1 MIAPLPLLS
10 DLAPIGDR
18 RTSALVGREAT
29 IWWYTAHR
37 FDGPAL
43 LLGLLDRSK
52 GGWRVELPGARCGP
66 RRYVGDSGVL
76 QTSLDVEGGSLTVT
90 DWMNLGREARPGALC
105 RTFSP
110 APAPTRIV
118 LEAWRDWGRSRAIP
132 QLVGG
137 AAVFEDG
144 MHLFASHPLRRDAD
158 GAVSWTLPQ
167 GEEGWTILADGP
179 CTRPERQEIEQWRQ
193 ATLARW
199 AELASRTAYDGPYDR
214 EVRDTL
220 RQLRLLVFEGTGGVA
235 AAATAGLPEVLGG
248 KRNYDYR
255 YTWLRD
261 AAMMVRA
268 LLRAA
273 PAGQEGEAFL
283 SFLAQAHERARRSP
297 LPAVVA
303 VDGWP
308 IPAESSASLS
318 GYAGSNPVRIANRA
332 RKQLQLGAY
341 GGILLAAGSVFRAHG
356 KREHWP
362 FVREVAEFLVGNWRR
377 SDSGVWESSRKRQY
391 TASKVFA
398 ACGLEA
404 ILPFADSDERRRYG
418 EAAQLIRR
426 QVFRHHLTREGAFAT
441 FAGTDGVD
449 VTSALFPVWSFCEPD
464 CPQMVASVR
473 VLERNYQRDGL
484 LRRDDRTP
492 QSQLEG
498 AFLPATF
505 WLAQY
510 WSVCNDIGRARYYM
524 DAGLRHANDVGV
536 FPEEVDLQSGRA
548 LGNLPL
554 GMTHASFVNA
564 ALDLAACEER
574 VSHDRTEDWETAPDS
589 GASISRELRRSP
601 DAERSRPGAP

>member
-1 MIAPLPLLS
+1 MIAPLPLLA

-29 IWWYTAHR
+29 IWWYAAHR

-43 LLGLLDRSK
+43 LLGLLDPGK
-52 GGWRVELPGARCGP
+52 GGWRVELPGGRHGQ
-66 RRYVGDSGVL
+66 RRYISDSSVL
-76 QTSLDVEGGSLTVT
+76 QTNLDAEGGSLTVT
-90 DWMNLGREARPGALC
+90 DWMNLGGEARPGALC
-105 RTFSP
+105 RSFSR
-110 APAPTRIV
+110 APARTTIV
-118 LEAWRDWGRSRAIP
+118 LDAWRDWGRSRAVP

-137 AAVFEDG
+137 AAVFDDG
-144 MHLFASHPLRRDAD
+144 MHLFASHPLGRDAN

-167 GEEGWTILADGP
+167 GEEGWAVLADGP
-179 CTRPERQEIEQWRQ
+179 CDRPERKDVERWRQ

-199 AELASRTAYDGPYDR
+199 AELASRTAWDGPYGR
-214 EVRDTL
+214 EVGDAL
-220 RQLRLLVFEGTGGVA
+220 RQMRLLVFEASGGVA

-261 AAMMVRA
+261 TAMVVRA
-268 LLRAA
+268 MLRAA
-273 PAGQEGEAFL
+273 PAGREGEAFL

-297 LPAVVA
+297 LPAVMA

-308 IPAESSASLS
+308 VPAESSAPLT
-318 GYAGSNPVRIANRA
+318 GYAGSNPVRVANRA

-341 GGILLAAGSVFRAHG
+341 GGILLAAGSVFQAHG
-356 KREHWP
+356 ERDHWP
-362 FVREVAEFLVGNWRR
+362 LVRDVAEFLLRNWQR
-377 SDSGVWESSRKRQY
+377 SDSGVWESSKLRQY

-404 ILPFADSDERRRYG
+404 ILPFAGPEERRRYG
-418 EAAQLIRR
+418 EAARLIRR
-426 QVFRHHLTREGAFAT
+426 EVFRHHLTREGAFAT
-441 FAGTDGVD
+441 FAGTNGVD
-449 VTSALFPVWSFCEPD
+449 VTSALFPVWSFCPPD
-464 CPQMVASVR
+464 CPEMIASVR
-473 VLERNYQRDGL
+473 VLERDYERDGL

-492 QSQLEG
+492 QSELEG
-498 AFLPATF
+498 AFLPGTF

-510 WSVCNDIGRARYYM
+510 WSVRNDIGRARYYV

-564 ALDLAACEER
+564 AMDLAACEER
-574 VSHDRTEDWETAPDS
+574 VSRGRSEGHCEK
-589 GASISRELRRSP
+589 SRGVVILESW
-601 DAERSRPGAP
+601 SS

>member
-1 MIAPLPLLS
+1 MMAPFPSLS

-52 GGWRVELPGARCGP
+52 GGWRVELEGARSGP
-66 RRYVGDSGVL
+66 RRYVGDSAVL
-76 QTSLDVEGGSLTVT
+76 QTSLHVASGSLTVT
-90 DWMNLGREARPGALC
+90 DWMNLGGEARPGVLC
-105 RTFSP
+105 RTFSA
-110 APAPTRIV
+110 APGPTRIV
-118 LEAWRDWGRSRAIP
+118 LEAWRDWGRSPAIP

-144 MHLFASHPLRRDAD
+144 MHLFASHALRRDD
-158 GAVSWTLPQ
+158 GGAVSWTLPQ
-167 GEEGWTILADGP
+167 GEEGWTVLCDGP
-179 CTRPERQEIEQWRQ
+179 CERPERDAIERWRR

-214 EVRDTL
+214 EVANTL
-220 RQLRLLVFEGTGGVA
+220 RQLRLLVFEATGGVV

-261 AAMMVRA
+261 AAMVMRA
-268 LLRAA
+268 MLRAA

-297 LPAVVA
+297 LDVVMA

-308 IPAESSASLS
+308 LAAESSASLS

-341 GGILLAAGSVFRAHG
+341 GGTLLAAAAVFRAHG
-356 KREHWP
+356 ERDHWS
-362 FVREVAEFLVGNWRR
+362 FVREVAEFLVRNWRR
-377 SDSGVWESSRKRQY
+377 SDSGVWESSKERQY

-404 ILPFADSDERRRYG
+404 ILPFADSGERRRYR

-426 QVFRHHLTREGAFAT
+426 QVFQHHLTRQGAFAT
-441 FAGTDGVD
+441 FAATEGVD
-449 VTSALFPVWSFCEPD
+449 VTSALFPVWSFCAAD
-464 CPQMVASVR
+464 CQQMTASVR
-473 VLERNYQRDGL
+473 VLERDYQRDGL

-492 QSQLEG
+492 QSELEG

-510 WSVCNDIGRARYYM
+510 WAVRNDVGRARYYM
-524 DAGLRHANDVGV
+524 DAGLCHANDLGV

-574 VSHDRTEDWETAPDS
+574 ARRGRIEPRGIPDRS
-589 GASISRELRRSP
+589 SVSISR
-601 DAERSRPGAP
+601 